1 MRLGDKSVQ
10 WTSLLLA
17 TAFVL
22 LLLPSSGPV
31 WAAGKD
37 RLDEQL
43 EFGIKMAKRGLW
55 SEALFRFS
63 KVLESRP
70 GDVRILNNMAVA
82 YEAIGEFD
90 LALEY
95 YKRALEGDSGNRDL
109 RRNYAQFV
117 EFYES
122 LRPEDPNAA
131 EASSTSEE
139 AADAGAE
146 AEADADAEEGAEPN
160 AEEGAGES
168 ER

>member
-1 MRLGDKSVQ
+1 MRLGDKTVQ

-22 LLLPSSGPV
+22 LLLPSHGPV
-31 WAAGKD
+31 WAAEKD
-37 RLDEQL
+37 RLDDQL

-131 EASSTSEE
+131 EA
-139 AADAGAE
+139 G
-146 AEADADAEEGAEPN
+146 ADADADEGAEPN
-160 AEEGAGES
+160 AEEGAGEF